1 MRKVKPVED
10 VQLLDQELDAGGDE
24 QVGEVVAVDL
34 QQKPLSL
41 AADWIILIRRL
52 LDLQTNKHHSHLQV
66 GQIVAVDLQTIGY
79 PKKHPYAAADISST
93 SKHHSYLLKT

>member
-34 QQKPLSL
+34 QQEHHCHWL
-41 AADWIILIRRL
+41 LI
-52 LDLQTNKHHSHLQV
+52 
-66 GQIVAVDLQTIGY
+66 G
-79 PKKHPYAAADISST
+79 
-93 SKHHSYLLKT
+93 